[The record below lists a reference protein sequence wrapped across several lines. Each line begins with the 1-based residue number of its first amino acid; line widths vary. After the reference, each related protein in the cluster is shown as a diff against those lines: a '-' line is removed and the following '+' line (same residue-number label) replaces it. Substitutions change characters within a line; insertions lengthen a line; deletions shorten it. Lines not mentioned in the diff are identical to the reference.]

1 MKASASCCLL
11 RTLDRSYRR
20 VILHNHEGYSEIST
34 AKRRQY
40 NAVSLATALQDDASS
55 KTAEDRNRCRAK
67 SSSPAWIRRL
77 HNGSVLAVAL
87 NYVSQQ
93 TPESSETQTK
103 TNKLHLYTSGLDK
116 SLHHLVFSCAD
127 NANSGQEFIWAEQEC
142 LELGRKGPVFSMLMA
157 SSGLLAG
164 ESFHTSCCQLM
175 LDVWLRKRLKASLL
189 QHCVPQAG
197 RNVRPCGL
205 TSLTTSHA
213 APPLWKRVRK
223 TREPTKASLTGHLS
237 VSTTTTIGVPLS

>member
-40 NAVSLATALQDDASS
+40 NALVSLARALQDDASS
-55 KTAEDRNRCRAK
+55 KTLEERDRCRTR

-87 NYVSQQ
+87 KYVSHQ

-116 SLHHLVFSCAD
+116 NLHHLAFNCVD
-127 NANSGQEFIWAEQEC
+127 IANSGQGFVLAEQEC
-142 LELGRKGPVFSMLMA
+142 LELGQKGPVFSMLMA

-164 ESFHTSCCQLM
+164 ESFHTSCCHPM
-175 LDVWLRKRLKASLL
+175 YMYD
-189 QHCVPQAG
+189 
-197 RNVRPCGL
+197 
-205 TSLTTSHA
+205 
-213 APPLWKRVRK
+213 
-223 TREPTKASLTGHLS
+223 
-237 VSTTTTIGVPLS
+237 